1 MKRQYNMTDNPK
13 NNILI
18 SENIRQK
25 RLTILAISDI
35 KMLFFGLLFILY
47 VVQSSGRNGFYE
59 KIISDKKII

>member
-1 MKRQYNMTDNPK
+1 MNDNPK

-47 VVQSSGRNGFYE
+47 VVQSSGRNGYYE